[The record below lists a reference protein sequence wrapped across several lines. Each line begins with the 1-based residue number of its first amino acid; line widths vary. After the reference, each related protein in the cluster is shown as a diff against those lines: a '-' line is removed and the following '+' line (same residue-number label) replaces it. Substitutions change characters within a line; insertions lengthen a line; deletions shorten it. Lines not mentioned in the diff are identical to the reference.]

1 MPLDVGCATPD
12 NELVGPGPHGRIEA
26 DVRSLREVSVGLSRK
41 RQKQLKRLR
50 GSAGEV
56 WDEQKEVLDR
66 ASQVVREASRQL
78 AGLGREEVAPRVRD
92 AVDNHIRP
100 GVASGIAA
108 TRSAAGTTREKFVDE
123 VLPTVTSALSS
134 ALAVIEATKNP
145 QVRAALARAG
155 KAGARVGS
163 KVVPAAAA
171 KSSGPGRYIL
181 IGVGVVAAAGLA
193 YAAWQTLRA
202 DDELWVSDDA
212 DDADAITD

>member
-1 MPLDVGCATPD
+1 M
-12 NELVGPGPHGRIEA
+12 
-26 DVRSLREVSVGLSRK
+26 
-41 RQKQLKRLR
+41 
-50 GSAGEV
+50 
-56 WDEQKEVLDR
+56 
-66 ASQVVREASRQL
+66 
-78 AGLGREEVAPRVRD
+78 
-92 AVDNHIRP
+92 
-100 GVASGIAA
+100 
-108 TRSAAGTTREKFVDE
+108 
-123 VLPTVTSALSS
+123 LPTVTSALSS